1 VLKKMALVKF
11 LKPAA
16 IASRA
21 SHATRVFKYKK
32 PSDFILFAL
41 TWLSIIATSAVLLFL
56 VGYVLVKGL
65 PYVQPS
71 LFSPNYTTANQSLYP
86 ALIGTLMMVGM
97 ALALTV
103 PLGIFSAIYLVEY
116 AKRGSKFVK
125 AVRLTT
131 ETLAGI
137 PSIVHG
143 LFGFI
148 FFGVFLGWGLSLM
161 SGAFTV
167 SIMILPLIMRATEES
182 LKSVPDTYREGSFGL
197 GAGRLRTVVRIVL
210 PAATPGIL
218 AGVILATGRIIGET
232 AALLFTLG
240 NVARVPSGFFDTG
253 RTLSAHMYALANEG
267 THPGEAHATAAVL
280 LVVVILVNALS
291 SWIARFMKAT

>member
-1 VLKKMALVKF
+1 MELALLTSNVRNKSRTFKQKKF
-11 LKPAA
+11 
-16 IASRA
+16 
-21 SHATRVFKYKK
+21 
-32 PSDFILFAL
+32 SDKILFAL
-41 TWLSIIATSAVLLFL
+41 TWLSIAATSAVLLFL
-56 VGYVLVKGL
+56 IGYVLIKGV
-65 PYVQPS
+65 PYIKPS
-71 LFSPNYTTANQSLYP
+71 LFSTTYTTANQSLFP
-86 ALIGTLMMVGM
+86 ALMGTLMIVGL
-97 ALALTV
+97 ALTLTV

-116 AKRGSKFVK
+116 AKRGSRFVNM
-125 AVRLTT
+125 VRLTT

-167 SIMILPLIMRATEES
+167 SIMILPLIMRATEEA
-182 LKSVPDTYREGSFGL
+182 LKAVPDTYREGSFGL

-218 AGVILATGRIIGET
+218 AGVILAIGRIIGET
-232 AALLFTLG
+232 AALIFTLG
-240 NVARVPSGFFDTG
+240 NVARVPNSLFDTG
-253 RTLSAHMYALANEG
+253 RTLAAHMYALANEG

-280 LVVVILVNALS
+280 LIVVILVNALS
-291 SWIARFMKAT
+291 SWVAKFIRAV

>member
-1 VLKKMALVKF
+1 MFIKDLF
-11 LKPAA
+11 
-16 IASRA
+16 R
-21 SHATRVFKYKK
+21 KK
-32 PSDFILFAL
+32 PLDIFFFLFS
-41 TWLSIIATSAVLLFL
+41 WLSIIITAAVLMLV
-56 VGYVLVKGL
+56 VGYVLINGM
-65 PYVQPS
+65 PYIRPS
-71 LFSPNYTTANQSLYP
+71 LFATRFTTENQSLFP
-86 ALIGTLMMVGM
+86 ALMGTLMIVG
-97 ALALTV
+97 LSLTLTV
-103 PLGIFSAIYLVEY
+103 PIGVFSAIYLVEY
-116 AKRGSKFVK
+116 AKRGSRFVK
-125 AVRLTT
+125 IVRVTT

-137 PSIVHG
+137 PSIVYG

-167 SIMILPLIMRATEES
+167 SIMILPLIMRTTEES

-218 AGVILATGRIIGET
+218 AGIILAIGRIIGET
-232 AALLFTLG
+232 AAIIFTLG
-240 NVARVPSGFFDTG
+240 NVARMPNNLFDTG

-280 LVVVILVNALS
+280 LIVVIIINAFS
-291 SWIARFMKAT
+291 SWVARFIYASKGADV